1 MSTPTININNAPNSV
16 PNQIQIETSNIK
28 ERIKP
33 IISQM
38 CLDIVIDKPPNI
50 TLYMIKWLQ
59 NYGGYSSTSL
69 TIDEKSE
76 LTKLREELQK
86 YRKYEE
92 HENNFKDDNFKD
104 PKNKN
109 KKIVNVPQDENE
121 EEEEEKEDDSDVDLD
136 LDDDDYIKKHVALKP
151 RRGICGKV
159 HGTPHPKKPDENK
172 KKPNANN
179 KEDENNSNNN
189 KFNDDKKQES
199 SFKPKFYQK
208 TPEIKEKIKTNLLKS
223 FLFNTLDQKDLD
235 TIINAM
241 EEKKFPENTEIVK
254 QNEITENVYFVYDG
268 KLEAYKSFDKN
279 PSHLVKEIQ
288 KGDLFN
294 EISVLYNHKNPAT
307 IKTINECTLF
317 TIDRNTYVNILKE
330 VSKNKSIY
338 NENILNKIEIFQT
351 LEPNELNLLANNIK
365 VSNYHKGDYIF
376 HAGEYGDVFYYIEKG
391 KLNTYKKTEA
401 GKLEQKEKELNE
413 KEYFGEK
420 ALINGSVREN
430 SIIVASDTAT
440 LIGIDKETVNNLVGP
455 MDEILKRNPDV
466 YNKYIP
472 NNNEIEE
479 IIKRQREEEE
489 MRRKEEE
496 ERKKKEKEEAER
508 LKKEKEEEE
517 KRLEEERIEEEERK
531 KKEEEE
537 EKIRQEEEEKRRL
550 EEEEERKKEE
560 EEKKR
565 LEEEEEKKKKEEE
578 GIETKKDDE
587 NSNEN
592 VSEAGN
598 KDDNK
603 ENEEI
608 VPDEKKSE
616 NEEKKK

>member
-1 MSTPTININNAPNSV
+1 MSTPTININNSNAPNQN
-16 PNQIQIETSNIK
+16 PTENSNIR
-28 ERIKP
+28 ERIRP

-38 CLDIVIDKPPNI
+38 CLDIVLDKPSNI

-59 NYGGYSSTSL
+59 NYGGYSSNSL

-76 LTKLREELQK
+76 LTKLREELKK

-109 KKIVNVPQDENE
+109 KKMAVNVPQDENE
-121 EEEEEKEDDSDVDLD
+121 EEEEEKEDSDVDFD

-179 KEDENNSNNN
+179 KDNDENNSNNNNN

-199 SFKPKFYQK
+199 SFKPKIYQK
-208 TPEIKEKIKTNLLKS
+208 SPEIKEKIKTNLLKS
-223 FLFNTLDQKDLD
+223 ILFNNLDQKDLD
-235 TIINAM
+235 VIINAM

-254 QNEITENVYFVYDG
+254 QNEITENVYLVYDG
-268 KLEAYKSFDKN
+268 KLEAYKSFDKT
-279 PSHLVKEIQ
+279 PHLVKEIQ

-317 TIDRNTYVNILKE
+317 TLDRNTYVNILKE
-330 VSKNKSIY
+330 VSKNKNIY
-338 NENILNKIEIFQT
+338 NENILNKIEIFST

-365 VSNYHKGDYIF
+365 ISNYHKGDYIF
-376 HAGEYGDVFYYIEKG
+376 HSGEYGDVFYYIEKG
-391 KLNTYKKTEA
+391 KLFTYKKTEA

-420 ALINGSVREN
+420 ALINGCVREN

-440 LIGIDKETVNNLVGP
+440 LIGIDKETVNNLIGP

-479 IIKRQREEEE
+479 IMKRQREEEE
-489 MRRKEEE
+489 MKRKEEE
-496 ERKKKEKEEAER
+496 ERKKREKEEAER
-508 LKKEKEEEE
+508 IKKEKEEEEERIKKEKEEEE
-517 KRLEEERIEEEERK
+517 KRLEQERIEEEERK
-531 KKEEEE
+531 K
-537 EKIRQEEEEKRRL
+537 
-550 EEEEERKKEE
+550 RKKKRKRK
-560 EEKKR
+560 EKKR
-565 LEEEEEKKKKEEE
+565 KKK
-578 GIETKKDDE
+578 D
-587 NSNEN
+587 
-592 VSEAGN
+592 
-598 KDDNK
+598 
-603 ENEEI
+603 
-608 VPDEKKSE
+608 
-616 NEEKKK
+616 